1 MGKEL
6 RILILEDVAADAELI
21 EIELHRAGII
31 FTSKRVETKED
42 FLKGLKDPALDAI
55 LADYSL
61 PQFNAMDALR
71 LMKKKSTDLP
81 FILVTGSQGEEAAV
95 ECIKEGMD
103 DYILKASLKR
113 LPSALLKAIEKK
125 ESEKMRRR
133 LISIL
138 DSTSDFVGI
147 ADRDGRL
154 LYMNRAWQR
163 MAGVGGDGEGE
174 GSISEFF
181 IFEGGTERQHAQIMK
196 NALLDAVREGTWS
209 GETVLPGK
217 NGRDIQVSLVVIAH
231 KGPDRNIEFFST
243 IARDI
248 TERKSAE
255 ETIRHMAYHDPLTGL
270 PNRLLLADRLNQ
282 ALSRVST
289 WKVAVLYLDMDR
301 FKDINDTIG
310 HLMGDEVLKA
320 AAERLMRC
328 LRGGDTIA
336 RQGGDEFTILLQHI
350 DRIDGV
356 TSIIERIFSAF
367 EAPFM
372 LEGQPELFLTASI
385 GISIYPDDGE
395 DAETLFKN
403 ADIALYQAKEVGR
416 NTYKLFSRSM
426 NEKITKKLDIE
437 NRLRKAYEK
446 EELLLHYQ
454 PQIDLETGKT
464 IGMESL
470 LRWEEPQ
477 LGLVP
482 PMEFIPVAE
491 DTGLIMP
498 IGDWVLR
505 TACGQN
511 KAWLDRGLKSV
522 RVGVNISMRQF
533 KQKNFAEKVA
543 GILEQASLG
552 PEYLELEL
560 TESILM
566 EDVESVIDTLRKLK
580 SMGIKLS
587 IDDFG
592 TGYSSLEYLKKMPID
607 TLKIA
612 QSFVRDIDVNPEDA
626 AIATTIIRMGHT
638 MKIEVIAEGVETSEQ
653 LNLLRRMHCD
663 KIQGFLVSRP
673 LPPEKAVAFLENDRC
688 FIVAPPDRR

>member
-21 EIELHRAGII
+21 EIDLRMAGII
-31 FTSKRVETKED
+31 FTSKRVDTKEE
-42 FLKGLKDPALDAI
+42 FLKGLEDPALDAI

-61 PQFNAMDALR
+61 PQFNAIDALR
-71 LMKKKSTDLP
+71 LMKEKRTDVP

-95 ECIKEGMD
+95 ECIKEGME

-125 ESEKMRRR
+125 ESEKTQRR

-163 MAGVGGDGEGE
+163 MAGVGWDWEG
-174 GSISEFF
+174 GMPEFS
-181 IFEGGTERQHAQIMK
+181 IFEGGTERQRAQIMK
-196 NALLDAVREGTWS
+196 DALPDAVREGTWS

-217 NGRDIQVSLVVIAH
+217 NGREIPVSLVVIAH
-231 KGPDRNIEFFST
+231 KGPDGNIEFFST

-248 TERKSAE
+248 TERKLAE

-270 PNRLLLADRLNQ
+270 PNRLLLTDRLNH
-282 ALSRVST
+282 ALARGSRVRA
-289 WKVAVLYLDMDR
+289 AVLYLDIDR
-301 FKDINDTIG
+301 FKDINDTLG
-310 HLMGDEVLKA
+310 HLMGDELLKA
-320 AAERLMRC
+320 TAERLTKCVRD
-328 LRGGDTIA
+328 GDTIA
-336 RQGGDEFTILLQHI
+336 RQGGDEFTILLQHM
-350 DRIDGV
+350 DRVDDV
-356 TSIIERIFSAF
+356 TRVIERIFSTF
-367 EAPFM
+367 ESPFI

-426 NEKITKKLDIE
+426 NEKITRKLDIE

-454 PQIDLETGKT
+454 PQIDLETNKV

-477 LGLVP
+477 RGLVP

-498 IGDWVLR
+498 IGDWVLSA
-505 TACGQN
+505 ACRQN
-511 KAWLDRGLKSV
+511 RAWLDRGLKSV

-607 TLKIA
+607 MLKIA

-638 MKIEVIAEGVETSEQ
+638 MKIEVIAEGVETPEQ

-673 LPPEKAVAFLENDRC
+673 LPPEKAAAFLENDRC
-688 FIVAPPDRR
+688 FIVETPDRR